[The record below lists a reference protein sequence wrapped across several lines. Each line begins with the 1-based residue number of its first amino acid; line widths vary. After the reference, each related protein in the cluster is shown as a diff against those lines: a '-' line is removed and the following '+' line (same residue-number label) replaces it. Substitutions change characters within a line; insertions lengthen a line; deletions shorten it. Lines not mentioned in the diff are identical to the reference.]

1 MLPSFRQL
9 PAGSGGATLLL
20 VVVLMGCTDADPAG
34 RAGNGASPNHPAPD
48 TPPVTQALQPPAP
61 LLRNRSG
68 ELLNP
73 EASTVV
79 MLYHDLAGIA
89 PPMDRWVDGDHRVTV
104 ARPADKPAARAAVRA
119 ELESGMAAVRGVG
132 TLRLT
137 LNANLSDYDP
147 NYGEFTVRALAPSS
161 VVEFKALGHEVG
173 LRFAN
178 ARAAQLWRVPAD
190 QAQSVRDR
198 IGYGEVTADVL
209 LQIQSVHAAPE
220 GGTITNNV
228 IEYELRETRGGTVL
242 GRVQLANQPQETS

>member
-1 MLPSFRQL
+1 MLRGCRQM
-9 PAGSGGATLLL
+9 AASSGGATLLL
-20 VVVLMGCTDADPAG
+20 VALLSGCAERDPAG
-34 RAGNGASPNHPAPD
+34 RTGNGETSNHPPPN
-48 TPPVTQALQPPAP
+48 TSPVTQALQPPAP
-61 LLRNRSG
+61 PLRNRSG

-73 EASTVV
+73 QAGTVV

-89 PPMDRWVDGDHRVTV
+89 PPMNRWVEGDNRVTV
-104 ARPADKPAARAAVRA
+104 ARPADKPGARAAVRA
-119 ELESGMAAVRGVG
+119 ELESGMVAVRGVG
-132 TLRLT
+132 ILRLT
-137 LNANLSDYDP
+137 LDANLSDYDP

-190 QAQSVRDR
+190 QAQSVLDR

-209 LQIQSVHAAPE
+209 LQIQSVHAAPT